1 MLSVLKDTFMFFQ
14 QLLDAKRRQGEEE
27 LKVLELQTR
36 LKAKLAKEKEAKK
49 EGGEE
54 SLKDKEEVE
63 SEVDTTDS
71 LLVLSSKLTE
81 KEAKLIGIK
90 SLILT
95 GGASSNLLTFL
106 TVFCK
111 YFIVVVNWN
120 VIYYNILYLNGV
132 FLEINVADLRILLLT
147 VGLKQLKSMN
157 K

>member
-1 MLSVLKDTFMFFQ
+1 MFFQ

-36 LKAKLAKEKEAKK
+36 LKAKQAKEKEAKK

-54 SLKDKEEVE
+54 SSKDKEEVE

-90 SLILT
+90 SFLILT
-95 GGASSNLLTFL
+95 GGVSSNLFPFL
-106 TVFCK
+106 AVFMKIFCCCSK
-111 YFIVVVNWN
+111 N
-120 VIYYNILYLNGV
+120 VIYYNIYY
-132 FLEINVADLRILLLT
+132 I
-147 VGLKQLKSMN
+147 
-157 K
+157 

>member
-1 MLSVLKDTFMFFQ
+1 MFFQ
-14 QLLDAKRRQGEEE
+14 QLLDAKRKQGEEE

-54 SLKDKEEVE
+54 SSKDKEEVE

-90 SLILT
+90 SVLILT
-95 GGASSNLLTFL
+95 GGVSSNLFPFL
-106 TVFCK
+106 
-111 YFIVVVNWN
+111 
-120 VIYYNILYLNGV
+120 
-132 FLEINVADLRILLLT
+132 
-147 VGLKQLKSMN
+147 
-157 K
+157 

>member
-1 MLSVLKDTFMFFQ
+1 MFFQ

-90 SLILT
+90 SFLILT
-95 GGASSNLLTFL
+95 GGVSIK
-106 TVFCK
+106 TVFQH
-111 YFIVVVNWN
+111 YSAALSFGFS
-120 VIYYNILYLNGV
+120 L
-132 FLEINVADLRILLLT
+132 
-147 VGLKQLKSMN
+147 
-157 K
+157 